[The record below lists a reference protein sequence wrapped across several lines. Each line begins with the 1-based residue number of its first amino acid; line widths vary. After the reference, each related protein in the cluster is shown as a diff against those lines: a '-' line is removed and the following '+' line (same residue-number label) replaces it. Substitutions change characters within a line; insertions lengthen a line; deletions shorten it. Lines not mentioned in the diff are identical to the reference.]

1 MSRNIPRILVALV
14 IASFFV
20 ANALAQ
26 TSQPAAS
33 APAMTAEKWRE
44 DLRFMAAEIEKMH
57 KNAFHRVSREEFY
70 KEVKALDQRIPSL
83 EDHQVVVEFIR
94 IVAMV
99 GDGHTGL
106 RWGAHLG
113 AAGVLPVRFYQFD
126 DGVFIQHTLPKQKD
140 LLGAKLVAVN
150 GVPVDKAIEKLTPY
164 IWRDNEMGIKS
175 TAPVYLS
182 VPPIL
187 QAIGLSPTKGSAT
200 FTIAKDGKEQ
210 TVELKPIARLSDLW
224 DPPAAWQSARKA
236 DAKVPLW
243 QKDPTSNFWSEFIP
257 DSKTYYIQFNAVQNK
272 QNETI
277 EAFFGNA
284 FAEAE
289 KQGAE
294 RLVIDL
300 RRNGGGN
307 NYLNLPITIGAVRSK
322 LNIRGKFFVI
332 IGRETFSAA
341 QNAVNE
347 LEKYTN
353 AIFVGEPTG
362 ASPNHFGDA
371 RPMVL
376 PNSQIRL
383 QASTLWWQDKDPR
396 DTRQWKAP
404 DLAADMTFEDFRN
417 GRDPAM
423 DAILQYKPIKSLSE
437 IVADARRTGDLKT
450 FFAEYKE
457 FRANPAHKYQETETT
472 LNRIG
477 HFLLNNRREDD
488 ALLVFKLNAEEN
500 PNSGVV
506 FQSLG
511 DWYGF
516 KGDKVNALSHYEKAV
531 KLNPNLT
538 ASRDA
543 IKNLKAN

>member
-1 MSRNIPRILVALV
+1 MFRNMPRIFVAII
-14 IASFFV
+14 IANFFV
-20 ANALAQ
+20 TNALAQ
-26 TSQPAAS
+26 AAQAAAS
-33 APAMTAEKWRE
+33 TPAMTAEKWQQ
-44 DLRFMAAEIEKMH
+44 DLRFMASEIEKMH
-57 KNAFHRVSREEFY
+57 KNAFHRVSREDFY

-94 IVAMV
+94 IVAMI

-113 AAGVLPVRFYQFD
+113 AGGVLPIRFYHFD
-126 DGVFIQHTLPKQKD
+126 DGIFVQHTLPEQKD

-150 GVPVDKAIEKLTPY
+150 GVPVDKAMEKLTPY
-164 IWRDNEMGIKS
+164 IWRDNGMGVKS

-187 QAIGLSPTKGSAT
+187 HAIGLSPAKSSAT
-200 FTIAKDGKEQ
+200 FTIAKDGKQQ
-210 TVELKPIARLSDLW
+210 TVELKSTAKLSELW
-224 DPPAAWQSARKA
+224 DPPSAWLTARKA

-243 QKDPTSNFWSEFIP
+243 QKDPTSNFWSEFVT
-257 DSKTYYIQFNAVQNK
+257 DSKTFYIQFNSVQNK

-277 EAFFGNA
+277 EVFFGKA
-284 FAEAE
+284 FEEAE

-307 NYLNLPITIGAVRSK
+307 NYLNLPVTIGAVKSK
-322 LNIRGKFFVI
+322 LNVHGKLFVI

-341 QNAVNE
+341 QNAVND

-353 AIFVGEPTG
+353 AVFVGEPTG

-371 RPMVL
+371 RPIVL

-396 DTRQWKAP
+396 DTRAWKAP
-404 DLAADMTFEDFRN
+404 DVAADLTFEAYRD

-423 DAILQYKPIKSLSE
+423 EAILSYKPTASFNTILNE
-437 IVADARRTGDLKT
+437 ARRTLDVATFVKRVRELK
-450 FFAEYKE
+450 
-457 FRANPAHKYQETETT
+457 ANPAHKYVEVESPI
-472 LNRIG
+472 NNAG
-477 HFLLNNRREDD
+477 YFLLGQNRVDQAIEI
-488 ALLVFKLNAEEN
+488 FKLNVELHPSSAN
-500 PNSGVV
+500 A
-506 FQSLG
+506 FDSLG
-511 DWYGF
+511 EAYLK
-516 KGDKVNALSHYEKAV
+516 KGDKPNALSNYRKAIELDPGMQTAIDAV
-531 KLNPNLT
+531 RTLT
-538 ASRDA
+538 
-543 IKNLKAN
+543 N

>member
-1 MSRNIPRILVALV
+1 MN
-14 IASFFV
+14 
-20 ANALAQ
+20 
-26 TSQPAAS
+26 
-33 APAMTAEKWRE
+33 AEKWRE

-57 KNAFHRVSREEFY
+57 KNAFHRVSRDEFY
-70 KEVKALDQRIPSL
+70 KEVSALDQKIPSL
-83 EDHQVVVEFIR
+83 EDHQVIVEFIR

-126 DGVFIQHTLPKQKD
+126 DGIFVQNTLPEQKD

-150 GVPVDKAIEKLTPY
+150 GVPVGKAIEKLTPY

-175 TAPVYLS
+175 TAAVYLS

-187 QAIGLSPTKGSAT
+187 HSVGLSGSMSGGT
-200 FTIAKDGKEQ
+200 FTISKDGRER
-210 TVELKPIARLSDLW
+210 TVELKPTAKLSELW
-224 DPPAAWQSARKA
+224 DPPAAWPSARRS
-236 DAKVPLW
+236 DASIPLW
-243 QKDPTSNFWSEFIP
+243 QKDPTNNFWYEFISE
-257 DSKTYYIQFNAVQNK
+257 SKTFYIQFNAVQNK
-272 QNETI
+272 SDETI
-277 EAFFGNA
+277 EAFFGKA
-284 FAEAE
+284 FEAAE

-307 NYLNLPITIGAVRSK
+307 NYLNLPVTIGAVRSK
-322 LNIRGKFFVI
+322 LNVRGKFFVI

-341 QNAVNE
+341 QNAVND

-371 RPMVL
+371 RPIAL

-396 DTRQWKAP
+396 DTRVWKAP
-404 DLAADMTFEDFRN
+404 DVAADLTFEAYRD

-423 DAILQYKPIKSLSE
+423 EAILSYKPAASFDAILSE
-437 IVADARRTGDLKT
+437 ARTTLDVAT
-450 FFAEYKE
+450 FVKRMRE
-457 FRANPAHKYQETETT
+457 FRANPAHKYIELET
-472 LNRIG
+472 RINNAG
-477 HFLLNNRREDD
+477 YFLLGQNRVDQAIE
-488 ALLVFKLNAEEN
+488 VFKLNVELHPGSAN
-500 PNSGVV
+500 A
-506 FQSLG
+506 FDSLG
-511 DWYGF
+511 EGYLK
-516 KGDKVNALSHYEKAV
+516 KGDKSNALSNYRKAV
-531 KLNPNLT
+531 ELDPKMQT
-538 ASRDA
+538 AIDA
-543 IKNLKAN
+543 VKTLSN